1 MGRVAFSP
9 ESCASIQRD
18 LDSQRPAPVEEKP
31 QASIYV
37 GGHTAVKQLD
47 VKRPRSPGRR
57 QVEPGPA
64 MCPCSKEGKW
74 YP

>member
-1 MGRVAFSP
+1 MGRVAYSL
-9 ESCASIQRD
+9 ESCASTQRD
-18 LDSQRPAPVEEKP
+18 LHSQSPAPVEAKP

-47 VKRPRSPGRR
+47 IKGPRSPGRC
-57 QVEPGPA
+57 QAEPGPA
-64 MCPCSKEGKW
+64 MCAFSKEGKW